1 MIPKSETSNLKSEI
15 SEISNLKSQIR
26 NPKSEISNLKSE
38 ISDPQFSVLNQR
50 SGISNHKSEITNL
63 KSQIHDPQSSILN
76 QPLLSVSELRVHF
89 RTEDGDARAVDGV
102 SFEIAAGETLG
113 LVGESGCGK
122 SVTAYSIL
130 KLLPSPPAEYG
141 GGQIIFRGEELI
153 SLSEKAMRRVRG
165 NLISMIFQ
173 EPMSSLNP
181 IMSIG
186 AQITESIR
194 EHEKT
199 SKLQAR
205 EAAIDMLRRVG
216 IPSPETRFDDY
227 PHQLSGGMKQR
238 AMIAMALVCRPL
250 LLIADEPTT
259 ALDVTIQAQI
269 LELLAELQRELKMA
283 VLLITHDLGVVAET
297 CDRVAVMYAG
307 KIVESAPVVSL
318 FETPMHPYTHGLF
331 RSLPALTGKRSQL
344 EVIPGSVPSP
354 LDFPSGCRFR
364 TRCRLAR
371 SECLKE
377 PVLRALAPGHFSACH
392 FAEEVGRQ
400 APGSV

>member
-1 MIPKSETSNLKSEI
+1 V
-15 SEISNLKSQIR
+15 
-26 NPKSEISNLKSE
+26 
-38 ISDPQFSVLNQR
+38 SD
-50 SGISNHKSEITNL
+50 
-63 KSQIHDPQSSILN
+63 
-76 QPLLSVSELRVHF
+76 LRVHF
-89 RTEDGDARAVDGV
+89 NIDDGVLKAVDGV

-130 KLLPSPPAEYG
+130 KLLAVPPAEYAG
-141 GGQIIFRGEELI
+141 GEISFRGADL
-153 SLSEKAMRRVRG
+153 LALDDKAMRRIRG

-186 AQITESIR
+186 AQITEAIR
-194 EHEKT
+194 EHRET
-199 SKLQAR
+199 SRREAR
-205 EAAIDMLRRVG
+205 ENAIDMLRRVG
-216 IPSPETRFDDY
+216 ISSPETRFHEY

-238 AMIAMALVCRPL
+238 AMIAMALVCRPS

-269 LELLAELQRELKMA
+269 LELLNQLQRELNMS

-307 KIVESAPVVSL
+307 KVVESAPVAPL
-318 FETPMHPYTHGLF
+318 FEAPKHPYTHGLF
-331 RSLPALTGKRSQL
+331 RSLPTLTERKKQL
-344 EVIPGSVPSP
+344 AVIPGSVPSP

-364 TRCRLAR
+364 TRCSMAQEICKQEPALREIVQDHLA
-371 SECLKE
+371 
-377 PVLRALAPGHFSACH
+377 ACH
-392 FAEEVGRQ
+392 FAEEVGKMAR
-400 APGSV
+400 GSV